1 MATQNTVNIGVNV
14 SDNGTAKKVVKNF
27 QEIESAATKAQKAAQ
42 NVNTPTGG
50 TPGSRAVYA
59 KSAPSGSQNMSG
71 EEYGRARGSA
81 GTTGASARD
90 FANQAQGLGGIVR
103 LYATYA
109 ANVFAVGAAFR
120 ALSSAMDTSNMVR
133 GLDQLGAAS
142 GTALGNL
149 SKQLANTTGGA
160 ISLREAM
167 EATAKASSSGM
178 SSENIM
184 RMGQAALKASQALGV
199 NMSDAVSRISRGI
212 TKLEPELLDELGI
225 FVRVDDVVK
234 KYADSTGKAASAV
247 TDFEKRQAFA
257 NAVLDQAEK
266 KFGAI
271 DLDTNPYTKL
281 AATISNLAQDTLE
294 LVNKG
299 LTPLVSLLSSSP
311 TALAVV
317 LSGIAATLVKQAIPA
332 ISDFRVGLAKAAE
345 ESKAVSQKKLQDVK
359 TSLGAEMAM
368 RIQAL
373 DDAAEAEFAKFEAS
387 SKKLMDLKATNAKK
401 LAKYDQEALRISQ
414 LDPVDITPENI
425 AYLENLA
432 KKQTKVSEVYKQIAL
447 DITAY
452 KEVEKEYNKAQKDR
466 NIILT
471 EQHPLWTTIGQNEK
485 IYHDE
490 VNASRQR
497 SASSQ
502 IAYTASTR
510 GFMAGMRE
518 AVKEF
523 SASKEGIVTTM
534 DLLDES
540 GQKTGTTLTTTTKG
554 VGLFSRSLNLA
565 KNAAVGMT
573 AALGTA
579 INAFAPWLQIIGLL
593 VAAGGALIS
602 WMSKTQEESTATAN
616 ALTGIKDSTK
626 NLSDTIDAINKKSVL
641 EQFDPKSLAAKATA
655 VADLTEQI
663 RKGFESAYKEL
674 DKMGGSDRFVNWVT
688 KLWSG
693 DVESELTD
701 KVSLG
706 LARVFKTIDKSSAAG
721 KAAAKTIQDIL
732 KVEDLSS
739 IDAVNE
745 ALDSMSSGERRR
757 ALDLISAS
765 IRTMGYEM
773 QVSAARGTELV
784 ASFDKARDA
793 LTKFKTDFIQ
803 KDPTTEYG
811 QSLVDA
817 FFKLGE
823 ALKDPEQK
831 LNAIKTLAERIRD
844 VDAPTG
850 LVVALSNISKDIDQL
865 NYVSKS
871 IANIDA
877 EISKLEETARSQIEL
892 TKLANAS
899 NISAGQALQ
908 NVNAQIN
915 ALKAN
920 RDIKINAQLDLR
932 AQVDNASALVSKAQ
946 LAVFKTGADI
956 VSSKI
961 STEWAKA
968 GVTVTN
974 AVASILNGTETGIKM
989 RAQAEKLVLSAQA
1002 QQIKV
1007 QRAAILA
1014 TEANTIALEQSSL
1027 DRDKQN
1033 MDLKGSA
1040 ADAAG
1045 QEIASRQLALDKRR
1059 QQVEKAQK
1067 GGPQKGMYSDLV
1079 SQITKGVPGVTT
1091 DMLNLAQSLEASGA
1105 QLANINAQFKA
1116 IDVSTTD
1123 SLIQLDFKKRGEN
1136 LQLTLDALKVD
1147 QDRLAVSKTINSETN
1162 TAAILEKQA
1171 LDARIAQ
1178 FNYQKSALAAE
1189 VQIERF
1195 RESKKAINP
1204 KDKDSK
1210 NKLADIDKEI
1220 AGVELV
1226 KKANEEAYAGNIIT
1240 QGLKNRIELIN
1251 AANKA
1256 TVKAANDQF
1265 ELDNRTL
1272 DKKAEQLNAS
1282 ERLFDTLV
1290 ATGQLTADYVIK
1302 EKSVLAE
1309 KKAQLD
1315 FAKESLVA
1323 QNTQKNALEE
1333 IKRKE
1338 AELNATRQARI
1349 DQFDKEAEGFDSAVQ
1364 YTAAELAAQQ
1374 ELTAERTKVND
1385 TYTNT
1390 TDKAKATLDVLLQI
1404 LGITRETNLEQERYN
1419 ELLNTATSFSDSLKG
1434 AFEGA
1439 AENTQRIAAALGD
1452 VATTMTQVSINAE
1465 QRAKSEKA
1473 AQESV
1478 DKAWESMDYTA
1489 VKNAED
1495 NLAKAKKKNAK
1506 GELDDN
1512 IKSVNATKKLFKE
1525 KTGAYKILN
1534 AMEKAM
1540 HTQKMVMFAVETG
1553 AELIKT
1559 AQAVTSSIVRMTASG
1574 AETAVD
1580 GTAAVVNQGKG
1591 DPYTAFARMA
1601 AMAVFIASLT
1611 GKKPGGGTPQF
1622 TGPSSQQLQETQGTG
1637 MTWNDKGEKVA
1648 TGGGIFGDDEAKA
1661 NSVVRSLE
1669 ILQEN
1674 SFKSLSYDNKLLRS
1688 FQSISSAIGKAT
1700 NTVITS
1706 GLRTIPVELAA
1717 TLGTKKDKFDATGIG
1732 IVDSILGGVF
1742 GGDYSESRSVQS
1754 RRLELRGTFDSVSKD
1769 MANGLKLVT
1778 DVLVRWEEDGGW
1790 FSSDDSGTYVQT
1802 AVNSAGPSLEKAFGD
1817 VLAYFKDGYEEIATM
1832 LNKQDPLQF
1841 VTDRLKNLALVDSQG
1856 KPLKLDLVGL
1866 SGADE
1871 IRTELDAYFSQI
1883 NNIALKA
1890 LFPEFTDFET
1900 AGEDYGTTVI
1910 RVIQS
1915 TEQVKLALLSMSS
1928 TFDITRYNAYAI
1940 ADVLIDAAGGLDNFV
1955 DQANFFS
1962 QTFLTEAERLVPV
1975 QKAVT
1980 AEMRRLGFANVDTR
1994 KEFKLLVQSL
2004 DLSTEAGRNNYQAL
2018 MDVSEGFAAVTE
2030 AMEKG
2035 LVNGLENTISK
2046 FQKFGDNLRSFRD
2059 SLVLGSSSILTPL
2072 QKYAEAKLQ
2081 FESTYIKALAG
2092 DESAQDKLTNTAQTF
2107 LTASKDYFASS
2118 GQYTSD
2124 FNSVLEKVGVG
2135 ITDAE
2140 NQINIARQQ
2149 LGILE
2154 SIDSNIATIAG
2165 VPQAANGGR
2174 VSGLT
2179 LVGEK
2184 GPELVDFTYPG
2195 MVYPADQTL
2204 GMFAP
2209 QPAMSNNMSQVVQEL
2224 RQVKQELAQLRKE
2237 QQQQTGDLI
2246 MTNYDANNRTAEA
2259 VTTEVANAATSKEWQ
2274 QRNKVAVV

>member
-27 QEIESAATKAQKAAQ
+27 QEIESAANRAQKAAE
-42 NVNTPTGG
+42 TASKPAGG

-59 KSAPSGSQNMSG
+59 KGAPSGVQGLMSG
-71 EEYGRARGSA
+71 EDYGRARGSA

-120 ALSSAMDTSNMVR
+120 ALSGAMDTSNMVR

-142 GTALGNL
+142 GTALGSL

-178 SSENIM
+178 SSENIL

-234 KYADSTGKAASAV
+234 KYAESTGKAASAV

-299 LTPLVSLLSSSP
+299 LTPLVNLLSASP

-332 ISDFRVGLAKAAE
+332 ISDFRAGLAKAAE

-387 SKKLMDLKATNAKK
+387 SKKLVDLKATNAKK
-401 LAKYDQEALRISQ
+401 LAKYDKEALRISQ

-432 KKQTKVSEVYKQIAL
+432 KKQTKVSEVYKQIAV
-447 DITAY
+447 DISAY
-452 KEVEKEYNKAQKDR
+452 KKVEEEYNKAQKDR

-485 IYHDE
+485 VYHDE

-502 IAYTASTR
+502 IAYTSSTR

-523 SASKEGIVTTM
+523 SASKDGIVTTM

-554 VGLFSRSLNLA
+554 LGLFSRSLNLA

-579 INAFAPWLQIIGLL
+579 INAFAPWLQVIGLV

-602 WMSKTQEESTATAN
+602 WMSKTQEESAATST
-616 ALTGIKDSTK
+616 ALTAIKDSTK
-626 NLSDTIDAINKKSVL
+626 NLSDTIDAINKKSIL
-641 EQFDPKSLAAKATA
+641 EQFDPKSIAAKATA
-655 VADLTEQI
+655 IADLTSQI

-688 KLWSG
+688 KLWDG
-693 DVESELTD
+693 DVESELSD
-701 KVSLG
+701 KVSQG
-706 LARVFKTIDKSSAAG
+706 LARVFKTIDQSTSAG

-739 IDAVNE
+739 VDAVND
-745 ALDSMSSGERRR
+745 ALDAMSSGERRR

-765 IRTMGYEM
+765 IKTMGYEM
-773 QVSAARGTELV
+773 QVSASRGTEVV
-784 ASFDKARDA
+784 AAFDKAKDA
-793 LTKFKTDFIQ
+793 LTKFRTNFIQ

-817 FFKLGE
+817 FFKLDQ

-831 LNAIKTLAERIRD
+831 LQAIRTLAERIRD

-850 LVVALSNISKDIDQL
+850 LVVALQDISRDIDSL
-865 NYVSKS
+865 NYVAKS
-871 IANIDA
+871 IADIDV
-877 EISKLEETARSQIEL
+877 EISKLQDTANSQIAL
-892 TKLANAS
+892 TKLATAS
-899 NISAGQALQ
+899 NISAGQALR
-908 NVNAQIN
+908 NVNAQIA

-920 RDIKINAQLDLR
+920 RDVKVQVQLDMR
-932 AQVDNASALVSKAQ
+932 AQIDNASTLVSQAQ

-956 VSSKI
+956 VSSKL

-974 AVASILNGTETGIKM
+974 AVATVLSGTETGIKM
-989 RAQAEKLVLSAQA
+989 RAQAEKLMLSVQA

-1045 QEIASRQLALDKRR
+1045 KEIATRQFALDKRKE
-1059 QQVEKAQK
+1059 QVQSAQK
-1067 GGPQKGMYSDLV
+1067 GGSQKGMYADLV
-1079 SQITKGVPGVTT
+1079 TQITKGVPGVTN

-1116 IDVSTTD
+1116 IDVSTSD

-1147 QDRLAVSKTINSETN
+1147 QERLAVSKTLNSETN

-1195 RESKKAINP
+1195 KESKKAVST

-1220 AGVELV
+1220 ASVEQV
-1226 KKANEEAYAGNIIT
+1226 REANEAAYAGSIVT
-1240 QGLKNRIELIN
+1240 QGLKNRLELIN
-1251 AANKA
+1251 AANKS
-1256 TVKAANDQF
+1256 TVKAINDQF
-1265 ELDNRTL
+1265 TADTRTL
-1272 DKKAEQLNAS
+1272 EAKAQQLDTS
-1282 ERLFDTLV
+1282 EKLLDV
-1290 ATGQLTADYVIK
+1290 QAATGLLSAEYILR

-1309 KKAQLD
+1309 KKAQLE
-1315 FAKESLVA
+1315 FAKESVVA
-1323 QNTQKNALEE
+1323 QNTQKTAIEE

-1338 AELNATRQARI
+1338 EELNATRDARI
-1349 DQFDKEAEGFDSAVQ
+1349 AQFDKEAQGFDSAVQ
-1364 YTAAELAAQQ
+1364 YTEAELTAQK
-1374 ELTAERTKVND
+1374 ELTAERTKIQD
-1385 TYTNT
+1385 TYDNSTK
-1390 TDKAKATLDVLLQI
+1390 KAKATLDVLLQI
-1404 LGITRETNLEQERYN
+1404 LGITRETNAEQERYN
-1419 ELLNTATSFSDSLKG
+1419 QLLTTANDFSNSLKG

-1439 AENTQRIAAALGD
+1439 AESSVRIASALGD
-1452 VATTMTQVSINAE
+1452 VATTMTEVAINADK
-1465 QRAKSEKA
+1465 RAKSEKA
-1473 AQESV
+1473 AQASV
-1478 DKAWESMDYTA
+1478 DKAWETMDYDA
-1489 VKNAED
+1489 VSAAEE
-1495 NLAKAKKKNAK
+1495 NLAKTKKLNAK
-1506 GELDDN
+1506 QELADD
-1512 IKSVNATKKLFKE
+1512 IKTVNSAKKLFKE
-1525 KTGAYKILN
+1525 KTAAYKILN
-1534 AMEKAM
+1534 GIEKVMHITKLAMDAKEL
-1540 HTQKMVMFAVETG
+1540 AVKLGSLAT
-1553 AELIKT
+1553 
-1559 AQAVTSSIVRMTASG
+1559 
-1574 AETAVD
+1574 
-1580 GTAAVVNQGKG
+1580 GTAAKAGAEAADTSLTFAGTIGRLPAYAAEIYGKTIGQLGPIAGPAVATALVAAMFAMFGKG
-1591 DPYTAFARMA
+1591 GA
-1601 AMAVFIASLT
+1601 
-1611 GKKPGGGTPQF
+1611 KGGF
-1622 TGPSSQQLQETQGTG
+1622 VPSSEQRQETQGTAMG
-1637 MTWNDKGEKVA
+1637 WNSEGAKIQVRRGV
-1648 TGGGIFGDDEAKA
+1648 FGDTEAKSESIA
-1661 NSVVRSLE
+1661 NSLE
-1669 ILQEN
+1669 LIRET
-1674 SFKSLSYDNKLLRS
+1674 SVDGLSYDNKMVALLTSIDSGINKTAKGLYSIEGLRS
-1688 FQSISSAIGKAT
+1688 GSMFGTVTGTQSGG
-1700 NTVITS
+1700 
-1706 GLRTIPVELAA
+1706 GL
-1717 TLGTKKDKFDATGIG
+1717 LGT
-1732 IVDSILGGVF
+1732 GVF
-1742 GGDYSESRSVQS
+1742 GSKTTRNITDSGLIIEGTFGQLASDTNKAVIDFFEQVTVSKKTWYGKTSTWVETKRQEVDDATSSFFKDIFGNATKLFIEVGSKAGIDENVVTSVLNNLNVGKEFAS
-1754 RRLELRGTFDSVSKD
+1754 LRG
-1769 MANGLKLVT
+1769 LKG
-1778 DVLVRWEEDGGW
+1778 EEFQQELSAIIGTIL
-1790 FSSDDSGTYVQT
+1790 DD
-1802 AVNSAGPSLEKAFGD
+1802 ASLAIFRNFEKFAEFGE
-1817 VLAYFKDGYEEIATM
+1817 GM
-1832 LNKQDPLQF
+1832 L
-1841 VTDRLKNLALVDSQG
+1841 
-1856 KPLKLDLVGL
+1856 
-1866 SGADE
+1866 E
-1871 IRTELDAYFSQI
+1871 
-1883 NNIALKA
+1883 
-1890 LFPEFTDFET
+1890 
-1900 AGEDYGTTVI
+1900 TVI
-1910 RVIQS
+1910 RVVDTNEKINQAVKNLGLTVDLTTLYGV
-1915 TEQVKLALLSMSS
+1915 TEALAE
-1928 TFDITRYNAYAI
+1928 
-1940 ADVLIDAAGGLDNFV
+1940 AAGGLEEFL
-1955 DQANFFS
+1955 DQSRYFAEN
-1962 QTFLTEAERLVPV
+1962 FLTEAERVAPV
-1975 QKAVT
+1975 QKAVVT
-1980 AEMRRLGFANVDTR
+1980 RLAQLGYASVDT
-1994 KEFKLLVQSL
+1994 KAEFVALVKSL
-2004 DLSTEAGRNNYQAL
+2004 DLTTLSGISTYQSLMDLAPGFSTVISAVEDQSQAL
-2018 MDVSEGFAAVTE
+2018 EDAAQ
-2030 AMEKG
+2030 G
-2035 LVNGLENTISK
+2035 
-2046 FQKFGDNLRSFRD
+2046 FRD
-2059 SLVLGSSSILTPL
+2059 FIQQIKDFKESLLLGASSTLTPE
-2072 QKYAEAKLQ
+2072 QKYAQARSQ
-2081 FESTYIKALAG
+2081 FEDIYAQAVAG
-2092 DESAQDKLTNTAQTF
+2092 DTVAMSKVTSSAQSF
-2107 LTASKDYFASS
+2107 LEASRTYFASS
-2118 GQYTSD
+2118 EAYTSD
-2124 FNSVLEKVGVG
+2124 FNSVLTKLD
-2135 ITDAE
+2135 DATISASASASVAE
-2140 NQINIARQQ
+2140 LQLTNLSIQTTLLEEIN
-2149 LGILE
+2149 
-2154 SIDSNIATIAG
+2154 SNIAIIAG
-2165 VPQAANGGR
+2165 VPQKARGGR
-2174 VSGLT
+2174 ASGLT
-2179 LVGEK
+2179 LVGEL

-2195 MVYPADQTL
+2195 MVYPADQTR
-2204 GMFAP
+2204 GMFTP
-2209 QPAMSNNMSQVVQEL
+2209 QASANSNMGQVVQEL

-2237 QQQQTGDLI
+2237 QKQQTGDLI
-2246 MTNYDANNRTAEA
+2246 LSNYDANQKASQEVVSAVVDTNGEA
-2259 VTTEVANAATSKEWQ
+2259 VWINRSKSEI
-2274 QRNKVAVV
+2274 K

>member
-1 MATQNTVNIGVNV
+1 MATQNTVNIGINV

-27 QEIESAATKAQKAAQ
+27 QEIESAAAKAQRAAK
-42 NVNTPTGG
+42 NVNAPAGG
-50 TPGSRAVYA
+50 TQGSRAVYA
-59 KSAPSGSQNMSG
+59 KSAPTGSQAMGG

-81 GTTGASARD
+81 GATGASARD
-90 FANQAQGLGGIVR
+90 FANQAQGLGGLVR

-109 ANVFAVGAAFR
+109 ANVFAAGAAFR

-142 GTALGNL
+142 GTALGSL

-178 SSENIM
+178 SSENIL
-184 RMGQAALKASQALGV
+184 RMGQAALKAAQALGV

-234 KYADSTGKAASAV
+234 KYAESTGKAASAV

-281 AATISNLAQDTLE
+281 AATIADLAQSTLE

-299 LTPLVSLLSSSP
+299 LTPLVNLLSSSP
-311 TALAVV
+311 TALLVV
-317 LSGIAATLVKQAIPA
+317 LGGIGATLIKQAIPA
-332 ISDFRVGLAKAAE
+332 ITDFRAGLAKAAE
-345 ESKAVSQKKLQDVK
+345 ESKSVSQKKLQDVK

-373 DDAAEAEFAKFEAS
+373 DDAAEAEFSKFESS
-387 SKKLMDLKATNAKK
+387 SKKLADLKATSAKK

-414 LDPVDITPENI
+414 LDPADISPENI

-432 KKQTKVSEVYKQIAL
+432 NKQTKVSQVYKQIAL
-447 DITAY
+447 DISAY

-485 IYHDE
+485 VYHDE

-510 GFMAGMRE
+510 GFMAGMRD

-554 VGLFSRSLNLA
+554 MGLFSRSLNLA

-579 INAFAPWLQIIGLL
+579 INAFAPWLQVIGLL

-602 WMSKTQEESTATAN
+602 WMSSTQEESAATST

-626 NLSDTIDAINKKSVL
+626 NLSDTIDAINKKNVL
-641 EQFDPKSLAAKATA
+641 EQFDPKSIAAKATA
-655 VADLTEQI
+655 ISGLTDQI

-674 DKMGGSDRFVNWVT
+674 DKMGGTDRFVNWVT
-688 KLWSG
+688 GLWNK
-693 DVESELTD
+693 DVESELSD
-701 KVSLG
+701 KVSQG
-706 LARVFKTIDKSSAAG
+706 LARVFKTIDQSSSAG

-739 IDAVNE
+739 VDAVNK
-745 ALDSMSSGERRR
+745 ALDAMSSGERRR

-765 IRTMGYEM
+765 IKTMGYEM
-773 QVSAARGTELV
+773 QVSASRGTELV
-784 ASFDKARDA
+784 AAFDKAKEA

-817 FFKLGE
+817 FFKLDQ

-831 LNAIKTLAERIRD
+831 LQAIKTLSERIRD

-850 LVVALSNISKDIDQL
+850 LVVALQSVSKDIDQL

-877 EISKLEETARSQIEL
+877 EISKLQDTARSQVAL
-892 TKLANAS
+892 TQLANAS
-899 NISAGQALQ
+899 NISAGQALR
-908 NVNAQIN
+908 NVNAQIE

-920 RDIKINAQLDLR
+920 RDIKINAQIDLR
-932 AQVDNASALVSKAQ
+932 AQVDNASELVSKAQ
-946 LAVFKTGADI
+946 LAVFKSGADI

-974 AVASILNGTETGIKM
+974 AVASILSGTETGIKM
-989 RAQAEKLVLSAQA
+989 RAQAEKIILSAQA
-1002 QQIKV
+1002 EQIKI
-1007 QRAAILA
+1007 QRAQILA
-1014 TEANTIALEQSSL
+1014 IEANTIALEQSSL

-1045 QEIASRQLALDKRR
+1045 KEIATRQLALDKRKE
-1059 QQVEKAQK
+1059 QVQSAQK
-1067 GGPQKGMYSDLV
+1067 GGPQKGVYANLV
-1079 SQITKGVPGVTT
+1079 TQITKGVPGITS
-1091 DMLNLAQSLEASGA
+1091 DMLNLAQSLAASGS
-1105 QLANINAQFKA
+1105 QLANINAQLKA
-1116 IDVSTTD
+1116 VAINEADQK
-1123 SLIQLDFKKRGEN
+1123 IQLQFKKRGEN

-1147 QDRLAVSKTINSETN
+1147 QDRLAVSKSLNSEIN
-1162 TAAILEKQA
+1162 TAAIFEKQA
-1171 LDARIAQ
+1171 LDSRIAQ

-1195 RESKKAINP
+1195 KEAKKAIKPVNAE
-1204 KDKDSK
+1204 
-1210 NKLADIDKEI
+1210 NKEKIADIEKEI

-1226 KKANEEAYAGNIIT
+1226 QKANEQAYAGSVIT

-1251 AANKA
+1251 AGSEI
-1256 TVKAANDQF
+1256 TLKAANDQF
-1265 ELDNRTL
+1265 VLDTRTL
-1272 DKKAEQLNAS
+1272 DKKAEQLSTS
-1282 ERLFDTLV
+1282 ERLFDTIA
-1290 ATGQLTADYVIK
+1290 ATGQLSEQYVIT
-1302 EKSVLAE
+1302 EKSILAE

-1315 FAKESLVA
+1315 FDEKSLNAK
-1323 QNTQKNALEE
+1323 NTQKNALEE
-1333 IKRKE
+1333 INRKE
-1338 AELNATRQARI
+1338 SELNATRDARI
-1349 DQFDKEAEGFDSAVQ
+1349 AKFDQEAQGFDTAVQ
-1364 YTAAELAAQQ
+1364 YTDAELVSQK
-1374 ELTAERTKVND
+1374 ELTAERTKIND

-1390 TDKAKATLDVLLQI
+1390 TDKAKSTLDLLLQI
-1404 LGITRETNLEQERYN
+1404 LGITRETNLQQERYN
-1419 ELLNTATSFSDSLKG
+1419 ELISAASGFSNSLKG

-1439 AENTQRIAAALGD
+1439 AESTQRMASALGD
-1452 VATTMTQVSINAE
+1452 VATTMADVAVSAAKRAE
-1465 QRAKSEKA
+1465 AETTASATLATAIKSKDTDA
-1473 AQESV
+1473 I
-1478 DKAWESMDYTA
+1478 
-1489 VKNAED
+1489 KNAED
-1495 NLAKAKKKNAK
+1495 NLAKTKKKNAK
-1506 GELDDN
+1506 AEIDDN

-1525 KTGAYKILN
+1525 KTGAYKVLN

-1559 AQAVTSSIVRMTASG
+1559 AQAVTASIIRMTSST
-1574 AETAVD
+1574 AETTVD

-1591 DPYTAFARMA
+1591 DPYSAFARMA

-1622 TGPSSQQLQETQGTG
+1622 TGPTSEQLQETQNTG
-1637 MTWNDKGEKVA
+1637 LTYDSMGNKVA
-1648 TGGGIFGDDEAKA
+1648 TAGGILGDDEAKA

-1669 ILQEN
+1669 ILREN

-1688 FQSISSAIGKAT
+1688 FQSISTAIGKAT

-1717 TLGTKKDKFDATGIG
+1717 TLGTSKDKFDATGIG
-1732 IVDSILGGVF
+1732 IVDSIIGGIL
-1742 GGDYSESRSVQS
+1742 GGDYTESKTLQS
-1754 RRLELRGTFDSVSKD
+1754 RRLELRGTFDRVSKD
-1769 MANGLKLVT
+1769 MANSLKLVT

-1790 FSSDDSGTYVQT
+1790 LGSDDAGTYLQT
-1802 AVNSAGPSLEKAFGD
+1802 SVDNVGPELQKAFSD
-1817 VLAYFKDGYEEIATM
+1817 VLKYFEEGYVQIASM
-1832 LNKQDPLQF
+1832 LGKADPLKF
-1841 VTDRLKNLALVDSQG
+1841 VAERLATVTLVDSQG
-1856 KPLKLDLVGL
+1856 KPLTLDLVGL
-1866 SGADE
+1866 TGADE

-1890 LFPEFTDFET
+1890 LFPEFTKFET

-1915 TEQVKLALLSMSS
+1915 TEQVRLALLSMSS
-1928 TFDITRYNAYAI
+1928 TFDITKYNAYEI
-1940 ADVLIDAAGGLDNFV
+1940 ADVLIEAAGGLDAFV
-1955 DQANFFS
+1955 DQATFFS

-2004 DLSTEAGRNNYQAL
+2004 DLSTLAGRQNYQAL

-2030 AMEKG
+2030 AVEK
-2035 LVNGLENTISK
+2035 GLENTVSK
-2046 FQKFGDNLRSFRD
+2046 FQKFADNLKTFRD
-2059 SLVLGSSSILTPL
+2059 NLVLGSSSILTPL

-2081 FESTYIKALAG
+2081 FETNYTKALAG
-2092 DESAQDKLTNTAQTF
+2092 DEVAQDKLTNSAQTF
-2107 LTASKDYFASS
+2107 LTASESYFASS
-2118 GQYTSD
+2118 GQYVND
-2124 FNSVLEKVGVG
+2124 FNSVLQKVGVS
-2135 ITDAE
+2135 ISEAD
-2140 NQINIARQQ
+2140 NQIAIAKQQ
-2149 LGILE
+2149 LGLLE
-2154 SIDSNIATIAG
+2154 SIDTNIAFIAG
-2165 VPQAANGGR
+2165 VPQAASGGR

-2195 MVYPADQTL
+2195 MVYPADQTR

-2209 QPAMSNNMSQVVQEL
+2209 QTNVSNNMNQVVQEL

-2259 VTTEVANAATSKEWQ
+2259 VTTEVANASTSKEWQ